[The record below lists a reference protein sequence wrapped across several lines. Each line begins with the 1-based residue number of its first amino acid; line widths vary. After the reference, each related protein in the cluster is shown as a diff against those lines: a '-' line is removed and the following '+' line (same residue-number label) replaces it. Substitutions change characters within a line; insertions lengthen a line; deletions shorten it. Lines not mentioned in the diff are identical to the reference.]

1 MSAILCY
8 LTCNNS
14 VKYNRPIKKGVSE
27 VLCVCVCVCDV
38 LLFVLG
44 VLLQFLVGA

>member
-27 VLCVCVCVCDV
+27 VLCVCVCDV